1 MNILFDSANG
11 ADMLI
16 YLAYEEEPFP
26 LRLGEAHKQS
36 GSVTWLYARS
46 EEESDVLAVGM
57 GKRKA
62 LTLEKI
68 RRAAGSAARLAL
80 REGLNFASFV
90 RRTAESDISAAD
102 ELQAWIEGWL
112 LGLYRFQTYRGVTK
126 IDNSVDLLLQTADW
140 YELTKLELEVVLSTE
155 THTR

>member
-80 REGLNFASFV
+80 REGLNFASLFV
-90 RRTAESDISAAD
+90 GQQKVIFPLRMSCKHGLKAGFSDYIVSKPIVA
-102 ELQAWIEGWL
+102 L
-112 LGLYRFQTYRGVTK
+112 LK
-126 IDNSVDLLLQTADW
+126 
-140 YELTKLELEVVLSTE
+140 
-155 THTR
+155 